1 MDHPNQKSYFQ
12 KNRLFH
18 KLISKNDVNIGNI
31 FSGKNALFLKSIN
44 NMLIRDQLN
53 YQHIVMKV
61 EENRSMKKTGRVF
74 FLTFCCTIAPVSGII
89 DDHNCIVVK

>member
-18 KLISKNDVNIGNI
+18 KFISKNNVNIGNI

-44 NMLIRDQLN
+44 KILIRDQLN
-53 YQHIVMKV
+53 YQQIVMKD
-61 EENRSMKKTGRVF
+61 EENRSMMLCAIWYHFQNLK
-74 FLTFCCTIAPVSGII
+74 
-89 DDHNCIVVK
+89 NVKNSHEDYYF